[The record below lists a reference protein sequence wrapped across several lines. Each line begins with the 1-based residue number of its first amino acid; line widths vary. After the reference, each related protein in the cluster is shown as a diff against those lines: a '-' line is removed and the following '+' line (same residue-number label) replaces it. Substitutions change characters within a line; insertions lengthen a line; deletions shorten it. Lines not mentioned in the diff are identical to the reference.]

1 MPEAIKTENLT
12 KRFAGL
18 TAVEDINLAV
28 PAGEIFG
35 LVGPDGAGKTT
46 LIRLLATILLRSD
59 GDAQVGGYSVTDQA
73 QLVRPLVGYMSQRFT
88 LYVDLT
94 VLENLRFFAD
104 IYRIPADVRAKR
116 IEELLAF
123 SQLTGFTERPAG
135 QLSGGMKQKL
145 ALACTLI
152 HEPRILLLDEPT
164 TGVDPV
170 SRRDFWKILSRL
182 HQDGATIFVA
192 TPYMDE
198 AERCQRVALM
208 KDGKIVLC
216 DSPANIKALVPG
228 EVVAIEVG
236 DAHQGARVLREHPL
250 AMRVDMYGEVL
261 HVYTDDAG
269 VALPGFRRRLE
280 EAGIGIVS
288 IHPVELSM
296 ENAYIHLA
304 GRIGG
309 QTS

>member
-1 MPEAIKTENLT
+1 MEEAIRTENLT
-12 KRFAGL
+12 KRFAGH

-59 GDAQVGGYSVTDQA
+59 GDAQVGGYSITDQA

-88 LYVDLT
+88 LYADLT
-94 VLENLRFFAD
+94 VMENLRFFAD

-123 SQLTGFTERPAG
+123 SQLTGFTERSAG

-182 HQDGATIFVA
+182 HQDGATIFIA

-228 EVVAIEVG
+228 EVVAVEVG
-236 DAHQGARVLREHPL
+236 DAHQGARLLRAHPL
-250 AMRVDMYGEVL
+250 AKRVDMYGEVL

-269 VALPGFRRRLE
+269 AAISEFRRRLE
-280 EAGIGIVS
+280 AAGIGIVS
-288 IHPVELSM
+288 IHPIELSM

-309 QTS
+309 QAS